1 MCCSAGA
8 SADSERGLRC
18 FSRVSGGRPARRMR
32 SPTRPPGAAWATLS
46 SWVCRDSRSTSQSA
60 LASVRWNTWSIR
72 VSSLVIAA
80 RLACKADQVRTA
92 TVIRVNTRQ
101 NARVAN
107 TSRRPSEPAGR
118 GRVTSLVG
126 WPNTLQPLPGD
137 GIVGAVAADGLQPLA
152 EALDHGVL
160 GLQAEGHVQAVVTAE
175 VGQAQHGH
183 HHCGRVLAGL
193 ADQVQGVQLDGDPQ
207 VDPAELEFFVVVLV
221 LVVRLQVLA
230 DPEALGLQVL
240 LAGIVLDRGD
250 LVLARLVEGVEAYVA
265 LGPRVQVPVHWRDF
279 ADPLEQL
286 LALGGAGD
294 RVDQHVFRVLRDVV
308 GAGPEHRL
316 DARLLADFLEH
327 GLHHLGTHA
336 SDVPVLGHV

>member
-18 FSRVSGGRPARRMR
+18 FSRISGGRPARRMR
-32 SPTRPPGAAWATLS
+32 SSTRPTGAAWATLS

-80 RLACKADQVRTA
+80 RLACQADQVRTA

-107 TSRRPSEPAGR
+107 TIRRPSEPTGW
-118 GRVTSLVG
+118 GRVTSLAG
-126 WPNTLQPLPGD
+126 RPNTLQPLLGD
-137 GIVGAVAADGLQPLA
+137 GVVGAVAADGLQPLA

-183 HHCGRVLAGL
+183 HHCGRVLTCL
-193 ADQVQGVQLDGDPQ
+193 ADQVAGVQLDGDPQ
-207 VDPAELEFFVVVLV
+207 IDPAELEFFIVVLV
-221 LVVRLQVLA
+221 LVVRLQILA
-230 DPEALGLQVL
+230 DAEPLGLQVL
-240 LAGIVLDRGD
+240 LTGVVLDRGD
-250 LVLARLVEGVEAYVA
+250 LVLARLVEVVQAYVA
-265 LGPRVQVPVHWRDF
+265 LRPRIQVPLHRRDH
-279 ADPLEQL
+279 AHPLEQL

-294 RVDQHVFRVLRDVV
+294 RVDQHVL
-308 GAGPEHRL
+308 
-316 DARLLADFLEH
+316 
-327 GLHHLGTHA
+327 
-336 SDVPVLGHV
+336 PVH